1 MNHIYAEKRCSF
13 FNYISSFFG
22 LSAIILFVMTFVLLP
37 VNSFINIQLLTTTGA
52 IVAVICMIVFDSKAR
67 RFLLHT
73 EINESQYK
81 ELYFLGMINE
91 NIKNEIKN
99 IMIENHMI
107 NLQQYQNLKKINLP
121 EINAKRLIENSFM

>member
-22 LSAIILFVMTFVLLP
+22 LSAIVLFMVAFILFP
-37 VNSFINIQLLTTTGA
+37 VKSYLNIQLLTGIGITA
-52 IVAVICMIVFDSKAR
+52 MIAM
-67 RFLLHT
+67 LLLDIKSRSFSLYT

-99 IMIENHMI
+99 IMIKDHII
-107 NLQQYQNLKKINLP
+107 NFQQYKNLKEMNLL